1 MTSSLCVPLPGE
13 AGSERMTGCNPES
26 RGRSHAFHPRRW
38 RRTRSRTRTSPSSS
52 RASQSAPR
60 GVPPRRYGARRGLPS
75 CGRRRPAACATPT
88 DPSPSSA
95 RWAPSPRASSRPGC
109 ARGPACASVP
119 RCGTGSSA
127 TRRHARSLR
136 ATPIGGPD
144 SRATCRCT
152 PTRPTAPR
160 VWRTWSRRPARS
172 AITTSRSRTTARRCA
187 SRTEWTRPD
196 WRPRASGSTP
206 STPGGMPTWALR
218 AIEMDLTPEGAGDMD
233 PSALARLDLVLGAF
247 HSKLRLREDQTER
260 YLTALANPDV
270 HVLAHPRGRIYNF
283 RACLSAD
290 WERVARRA
298 AETGTA
304 LEIDAY
310 PDRQDLD
317 VDRLRVVAE
326 SGGWVSIGT
335 DAHTPSELVFFEIG
349 IAAAILAGLP
359 RERIL
364 NYLPLRQLR
373 EWAGRIR
380 ARRHGDP
387 AKRSVAMA
395 GKRETIDTTPG
406 KQGGSRY
413 VRRDSG
419 GRFSTDQV
427 RAGRS
432 VAQDRRVKAKNKAP
446 KGMKDRGD

>member
-13 AGSERMTGCNPES
+13 AGSERMTGCNPEESWTVACISPTPMAADAITNADIAELLAGESERTEGRAAKALRRAS
-26 RGRSHAFHPRRW
+26 RAALMWPEEAGRLRDADRPFTELRAVGPFTARFISTWLREGTSVGERPPLRDGFLSYAQAREVVASHADW
-38 RRTRSRTRTSPSSS
+38 RTGLEGDLQMHTDETD
-52 RASQSAPR
+52 
-60 GVPPRRYGARRGLPS
+60 GA
-75 CGRRRPAACATPT
+75 
-88 DPSPSSA
+88 
-95 RWAPSPRASSRPGC
+95 
-109 ARGPACASVP
+109 ASVEDMV
-119 RCGTGSSA
+119 A
-127 TRRHARSLR
+127 AARAL
-136 ATPIGGPD
+136 GHHY
-144 SRATCRCT
+144 
-152 PTRPTAPR
+152 
-160 VWRTWSRRPARS
+160 V
-172 AITTSRSRTTARRCA
+172 AITDHR
-187 SRTEWTRPD
+187 
-196 WRPRASGSTP
+196 
-206 STPGGMPTWALR
+206 
-218 AIEMDLTPEGAGDMD
+218 
-233 PSALARLDLVLGAF
+233 
-247 HSKLRLREDQTER
+247 
-260 YLTALANPDV
+260 
-270 HVLAHPRGRIYNF
+270 
-283 RACLSAD
+283 
-290 WERVARRA
+290 
-298 AETGTA
+298 TA

-335 DAHTPSELVFFEIG
+335 DAHTPSELAFFEIG
-349 IAAAILAGLP
+349 IAAAIVAGLP